1 MSFLTFHIWMFC
13 SAASGWLMTVAYSAL
28 GDQVDA
34 ARIQERLAEEPEGE
48 KDIDQARA
56 LLYLV
61 LATLTTHE
69 TET

>member
-34 ARIQERLAEEPEGE
+34 ARIQERLAE
-48 KDIDQARA
+48 
-56 LLYLV
+56 
-61 LATLTTHE
+61 
-69 TET
+69 